1 MYTHMKF
8 NSEKHYHSIDTS
20 QGRRSIRL
28 KGYDYSQPGA
38 YFITICTANRA
49 CLFGEVVDGNMQ
61 LNPMG
66 HIARQC
72 WLAIPDHFPNT
83 ALDEFIIMPNHVH
96 GIIWIVEKPNV
107 ENDDANDAIVGATH
121 AIVGATHAS
130 PLHTQPNPPR
140 GPKRQSIGAIVG
152 SYKSAVT
159 KRINERRN
167 TPGATVWQRNY
178 YEHVIRNDESLNRIR
193 QYILENPIRW
203 HLDRENPAA
212 TGKDTE
218 WEMWINQ

>member
-1 MYTHMKF
+1 MKHAL
-8 NSEKHYHSIDTS
+8 KKYH
-20 QGRRSIRL
+20 RCSIRL

-38 YFITICTANRA
+38 YFITICTADRE
-49 CLFGEVVDGNMQ
+49 CLFGEVVNRNMQ

-66 HIARQC
+66 QIARQC

-96 GIIWIVEKPNV
+96 GIIWIVESQ
-107 ENDDANDAIVGATH
+107 NDDSVGATDVIVGATQSNVGTRH
-121 AIVGATHAS
+121 EMVGATYAS
-130 PLHTQPNPPR
+130 PLRKNTPNANPNPPR
-140 GPKRQSIGAIVG
+140 GPKRHSMGAIVG

>member
-1 MYTHMKF
+1 MKY
-8 NSEKHYHSIDTS
+8 NPNIHH
-20 QGRRSIRL
+20 RRSIRL

-107 ENDDANDAIVGATH
+107 ENNDANDAIVGATH

-130 PLHTQPNPPR
+130 PLRKNAPNANPNPPR
-140 GPKRQSIGAIVG
+140 GPKRQSICAIVG

-193 QYILENPIRW
+193 QYLLENSIRW
-203 HLDRENPAA
+203 HLDQENPAA